1 MVGKDTASSENR
13 INSVAPIH
21 ASLASSFRRQ
31 SVLAMPVLMFFQ
43 QDRFFHSL
51 LRAFAA
57 TAPFA
62 WKEFPPDNCN
72 AAFSPLSSLCSRIT
86 ISVETYLTIPKCHL
100 SLPYHPSLLY
110 FPHSTYYYPAWYI
123 SYLLALSMSQLRKH
137 KLSVC
142 SPPNFKTLPA
152 HGRHEINIC

>member
-1 MVGKDTASSENR
+1 MYPKYNLIVFLTCPKPLSILYCSSDK
-13 INSVAPIH
+13 IPSPNS
-21 ASLASSFRRQ
+21 SLASSFRRQ

-137 KLSVC
+137 V
-142 SPPNFKTLPA
+142 
-152 HGRHEINIC
+152 ICLFTSKF

>member
-13 INSVAPIH
+13 VNSVAPID
-21 ASLASSFRRQ
+21 AGLASSFRRQ

-86 ISVETYLTIPKCHL
+86 ISAETYLTILKCHL
-100 SLPYHPSLLY
+100 GLPYHPPCSM
-110 FPHSTYYYPAWYI
+110 FPAAPITSRHGIYPT
-123 SYLLALSMSQLRKH
+123 H
-137 KLSVC
+137 
-142 SPPNFKTLPA
+142 
-152 HGRHEINIC
+152 